1 LTRFGSQGGHDHA
14 SESIANCAAPLV
26 RCCRSPRV
34 LNEKIAMRLD
44 TPPVQRYRE
53 NGSIGRRR
61 TVPRGMVMTTTIR
74 VRLALALLCTC
85 VLVRTSWAQHG
96 AGGHAGGGGG
106 VHAGGGA
113 SFGGHAAFHPSA
125 PSPAPRPF
133 YGSFSS
139 YRGSPPPFAFR
150 GPGHFVR
157 PGAGFQ
163 QFRGSSGAA
172 PRSAFAGGR
181 FPRSAYLAGR
191 SARYWS
197 QRNSQVPS
205 GTSPTGSRGTHLTA
219 SNRPPVTSFHSHPV
233 QPYTG
238 SWNPFFGNV
247 FLRNRP
253 FFFWPFY
260 YPTFTWWW
268 YPPLTFSD
276 NYAPQGC
283 PYDDYYYQQQ
293 QQPYYQPEEQGGE
306 AEQPAESAEEAAN
319 VPPAQ
324 PQPEAQ
330 TAPFAYEKPLPDVI
344 EWGTAS
350 EAAPQTQPATAG
362 KGPLVVNL
370 PHHTLTILLNEPSS
384 LSVPA
389 P

>member
-1 LTRFGSQGGHDHA
+1 
-14 SESIANCAAPLV
+14 
-26 RCCRSPRV
+26 
-34 LNEKIAMRLD
+34 
-44 TPPVQRYRE
+44 
-53 NGSIGRRR
+53 
-61 TVPRGMVMTTTIR
+61 MTTRIR
-74 VRLALALLCTC
+74 VRVALALLCAC
-85 VLVRTSWAQHG
+85 LLVRPSWAQHG

-113 SFGGHAAFHPSA
+113 SFGGHAASRPSA

-133 YGSFSS
+133 SGSFSS

-157 PGAGFQ
+157 PDSGFQ
-163 QFRGSSGAA
+163 HFRSSSGAA
-172 PRSAFAGGR
+172 AQSAVAGGR

-191 SARYWS
+191 NARYWS
-197 QRNSQVPS
+197 QPNSQVPS
-205 GTSPTGSRGTHLTA
+205 GRSVSGSRGTRMTA
-219 SNRPPVTSFHSHPV
+219 SNRPPATSFHGHPV
-233 QPYTG
+233 RPFPG
-238 SWNPFFGNV
+238 SWNPFFGSV
-247 FLRNRP
+247 FVRNRP

-276 NYAPQGC
+276 NYASQGC
-283 PYDDYYYQQQ
+283 PYDDYNYQQQ
-293 QQPYYQPEEQGGE
+293 RPYYQPEEQGGE

-330 TAPFAYEKPLPDVI
+330 AAPFAYEKPLPDVI
-344 EWGTAS
+344 EWGNAS
-350 EAAPQTQPATAG
+350 EAVPQTQPATAG

-370 PHHTLTILLNEPSS
+370 PHHTLTILLNENNS
-384 LSVPA
+384 LSAPVP
-389 P
+389 